1 MGNEAFFSVFFPF
14 WFWNVDG
21 AIARKVAFLW
31 GIFMYVGQAT
41 KDLVCSPRPA
51 SPPVVK
57 LEERYIA
64 EYGFPSTHAMV
75 SAGLPI
81 SLVVLS
87 YSRYNIDLTVSIG
100 IASVFCCWVCCSR
113 LYLGMVRYVY

>member
-21 AIARKVAFLW
+21 AIARKVALLW
-31 GIFMYVGQAT
+31 GIFMYIGQAT

-57 LEERYIA
+57 LEERYRA
-64 EYGFPSTHAMV
+64 EYGFPSTHAMI
-75 SAGLPI
+75 SAGLPF
-81 SLVVLS
+81 SLVYLS
-87 YSRYNIDLTVSIG
+87 HSRYNIDLTISIG
-100 IASVFCCWVCCSR
+100 IASLFCCWVCCSR
-113 LYLGMVRYVY
+113 LYLGMVIIK